1 MSHPVP
7 SGPPSPTAPWRV
19 AAVAV
24 PLMITLLVVIVRTPA
39 SATTSAPET
48 LNSSTAPSAGR
59 WGDREADEQSRV
71 AALSSQGEQLYL
83 RGCVSCHAARGKG
96 TDDGPALVAAG
107 EASADFYLRT
117 GRMPLAQP
125 APQPPDKK
133 VPFTDVEIDALVTY
147 VGSLCETKNYPCPK
161 IPRVDPNGELGAG
174 GELFLANCAPCHNS
188 VAVGGALSTGRVAP
202 SLQQT
207 RGTQVAEAMRIG
219 PGQMPQ
225 FGPEVLDARQVDSI
239 VRYVE
244 YLHQPEHPGGLP
256 LGYTGPV
263 AEGFVALLLGL
274 GALLLSIRWITR
286 EPRES
291 NESHT
296 TTTGCRS

>member
-1 MSHPVP
+1 M
-7 SGPPSPTAPWRV
+7 SGPGTTSRPRRPV
-19 AAVAV
+19 GAALARSL
-24 PLMITLLVVIVRTPA
+24 PLIITLLVVSLSRAPA
-39 SATTSAPET
+39 SATATPAV
-48 LNSSTAPSAGR
+48 STGP
-59 WGDREADEQSRV
+59 V
-71 AALSSQGEQLYL
+71 AAQAPGTTVAAADGMLVREGERLYL
-83 RGCVSCHAARGKG
+83 RSCVSCHNAQGKG
-96 TDDGPALVAAG
+96 SDDGPALVAAG

-117 GRMPLAQP
+117 GRMPLAAP
-125 APQPPDKK
+125 APQPPDKP
-133 VPFTDVEIDALVTY
+133 VPYTDAEIRALVAY
-147 VGSLCETKNYPCPK
+147 VGTLCDAKSYPCPK
-161 IPRVDPNGELGAG
+161 VPTIDDGRGDLAEG

-188 VAVGGALSTGRVAP
+188 VAVGGALSSGHLAP

-207 RGTQVAEAMRIG
+207 KGTQVGEAMRIG

-225 FGPEVLDARQVDSI
+225 FGPDVLSDEQVDSI

-286 EPRES
+286 EPREV
-291 NESHT
+291 ESHV
-296 TTTGCRS
+296 GGKP